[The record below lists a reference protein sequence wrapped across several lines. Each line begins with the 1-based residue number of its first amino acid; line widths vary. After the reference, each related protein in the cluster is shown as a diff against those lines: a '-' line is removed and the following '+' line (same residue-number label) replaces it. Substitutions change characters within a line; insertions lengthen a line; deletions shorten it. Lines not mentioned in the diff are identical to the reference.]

1 MAVREEQGMDAK
13 MMKAPYVEEGEGRM
27 CGGEVRRG

>member
-13 MMKAPYVEEGEGRM
+13 MMKAPYVEEGEGSKN
-27 CGGEVRRG
+27 VRRRG